1 MSDPS
6 RFPISARPAAA
17 GLFAAVLLVVGL
29 FAISAGQTA
38 SASDHLDSPS
48 VIADARADIGDLY
61 AWMAPDGRHLNLVM
75 TIVGH
80 SFSDKLDY
88 VFHIDSARRFGKTGT
103 TTRIACRFAAPERAD
118 CKLGELDSAHGDASE
133 EHGLW
138 SRDRRFRVFAG
149 LRDDPFFNNVKGTR
163 AAYNVAD
170 AAMKR
175 GAAVD
180 AAHCPRFDRA
190 TSDAIFEQWKHTD
203 GGPARNLLAG
213 WTPASIVIQVD
224 LDAVD
229 RGGKLLA
236 VWAAT
241 VSPERQIDR
250 AGRTLTGNALLGTL
264 DSEEVSDA
272 LKERYNAATPA
283 TGAPFV
289 AEIEKSLGLYDGFD
303 GHCGN
308 QWLARRASS
317 RTSSPYRALA
327 ELLADD
333 RLWINSAA
341 KVCAQPFAVE
351 LARFDRRKAWRRDCG
366 GRTPNVGAINVY
378 RSLLVDGSTDRVD
391 DGVERDDKVHSISRF
406 PFLAP
411 ADKAEYSR

>member
-1 MSDPS
+1 MSDPL
-6 RFPISARPAAA
+6 RFPLLRRRVAA
-17 GLFAAVLLVVGL
+17 GLSAIGL
-29 FAISAGQTA
+29 FAILAGQTA
-38 SASDHLDSPS
+38 GASDHLDSPS
-48 VIADARADIGDLY
+48 VIADPRADIGDLY

-88 VFHIDSARRFGKTGT
+88 VFHIDSAKRFGKAGQTI
-103 TTRIACRFAAPERAD
+103 RIACRFAAPERAD
-118 CKLGELDSAHGDASE
+118 CRLGQLDSALGDASDE
-133 EHGLW
+133 QGLW

-170 AAMKR
+170 AALKR

-180 AAHCPRFDRA
+180 AAHCPQFDRA

-203 GGPARNLLAG
+203 GGPAHNLLAG

-229 RGGKLLA
+229 SGGKLLA

-241 VSPERQIDR
+241 QSPERQIDR

-283 TGAPFV
+283 TGTPFV

-303 GHCGN
+303 GRCGN
-308 QWLARRASS
+308 QWLARRASQ
-317 RTSSPYRALA
+317 SSTPYRALA

-351 LARFDRRKAWRRDCG
+351 LARFDPRKAWRRDCG

-378 RSLLVDGSTDRVD
+378 RSLLVDGSTERVD
-391 DGVERDDKVHSISRF
+391 DGVERDDKIHSISQF

-411 ADKAEYSR
+411 ADKAGYPR

>member
-6 RFPISARPAAA
+6 RFPVFRRRRA
-17 GLFAAVLLVVGL
+17 AAVLAAVV
-29 FAISAGQTA
+29 FAACAGQA
-38 SASDHLDSPS
+38 AGASDHLDSPS

-88 VFHIDSARRFGKTGT
+88 VFHIDSAKRFGRAGKTT
-103 TTRIACRFAAPERAD
+103 EIHCRFASPERAD
-118 CKLGELDSAHGDASE
+118 CTLGKLDGAHGDASK

-138 SRDRRFRVFAG
+138 SSDRRFRVFAG

-170 AAMKR
+170 AALKH
-175 GAAVD
+175 GAAID
-180 AAHCPRFDRA
+180 AAHCPQFDRA
-190 TSDAIFEQWKHTD
+190 TSDAIFEQWKHTN

-224 LDAVD
+224 LDAVNH
-229 RGGKLLA
+229 GGKLLA

-283 TGAPFV
+283 TAAPFV
-289 AEIEKSLGLYDGFD
+289 AQIEKSLGLYDGFD
-303 GHCGN
+303 GRCGN
-308 QWLARRASS
+308 QWLARR
-317 RTSSPYRALA
+317 TPPPSSPYRALA

-333 RLWINSAA
+333 RLWINSTA
-341 KVCAQPFAVE
+341 KVCAHPFAVE
-351 LARFDRRKAWRRDCG
+351 LAQFDRRKAWRRDCG

-378 RSLLVDGSTDRVD
+378 RSLLVDASTDRVD
-391 DGVERDDKVHSISRF
+391 DGVERDDKVHSISQF

-411 ADKAEYSR
+411 ADAAEYPR

>member
-6 RFPISARPAAA
+6 RFPVSRRR
-17 GLFAAVLLVVGL
+17 FAAIAFVVAA
-29 FAISAGQTA
+29 FAALTGQTA

-48 VIADARADIGDLY
+48 VIADPRADIGDLY

-80 SFSDKLDY
+80 GFSDKLDY
-88 VFHIDSARRFGKTGT
+88 VFHIDSARRLGRTGK
-103 TTRIACRFAAPERAD
+103 TTRISCRFAAPERAD
-118 CKLGELDSAHGDASE
+118 CSLGEIDSAQGDASDE
-133 EHGLW
+133 QGLW

-170 AAMKR
+170 AALKR
-175 GAAVD
+175 GVAVD

-190 TSDAIFEQWKHTD
+190 ISDAIFEQWKHTD

-224 LDAVD
+224 LDAVN

-241 VSPERQIDR
+241 RSAERQIDR

-264 DSEEVSDA
+264 DSEDVSDA

-283 TGAPFV
+283 NGAPFV

-303 GHCGN
+303 GRCGN
-308 QWLARRASS
+308 QWLARPAS
-317 RTSSPYRALA
+317 SSPYRALA

-333 RLWINSAA
+333 RLWINSAS

-351 LARFDRRKAWRRDCG
+351 LARFDRHNQVWRRDCG

-378 RSLLVDGSTDRVD
+378 RSLLVDASTDSVD

-411 ADKAEYSR
+411 ADAAEYPR

>member
-6 RFPISARPAAA
+6 RFPPLHRRIAA
-17 GLFAAVLLVVGL
+17 GLSAIGL
-29 FAISAGQTA
+29 FAILAGHA
-38 SASDHLDSPS
+38 AVASDHLDSPS
-48 VIADARADIGDLY
+48 VIADPRADIGDLY
-61 AWMAPDGRHLNLVM
+61 AWMAPEGRHLNLVM
-75 TIVGH
+75 TLVGH
-80 SFSDKLDY
+80 SFSDQLDY
-88 VFHIDSARRFGKTGT
+88 VFHIDSARRFGRAGKS
-103 TTRIACRFAAPERAD
+103 TRIGCRFVAPDKTD
-118 CKLGELDSAHGDASE
+118 CTLDDIDSAHGNAGDE
-133 EHGLW
+133 QGLW
-138 SRDRRFRVFAG
+138 SRQRRFRVFAG

-170 AAMKR
+170 AALKR

-190 TSDAIFEQWKHTD
+190 TTDAMFEQWKHTD
-203 GGPARNLLAG
+203 GGPARNFLAG

-224 LDAVD
+224 LEAVN
-229 RGGKLLA
+229 RGGRLLA

-241 VSPERQIDR
+241 VSPGRQIDR

-264 DSEEVSDA
+264 DSQAVSDA

-303 GHCGN
+303 GRCGN
-308 QWLARRASS
+308 QWLALRAPS
-317 RTSSPYRALA
+317 TPSSPYRALA

-333 RLWINSAA
+333 RLWIDSAA

-378 RSLLVDGSTDRVD
+378 RSLLVDASTDRVD
-391 DGVERDDKVHSISRF
+391 DGVARDDKVHSVSRF

-411 ADKAEYSR
+411 ADAAGYAR

>member
-6 RFPISARPAAA
+6 RFPVSRRRFAAA
-17 GLFAAVLLVVGL
+17 ALAIGLFATSVGQ
-29 FAISAGQTA
+29 AA

-48 VIADARADIGDLY
+48 VIADPRADIGDLY

-80 SFSDKLDY
+80 GFSDKLDY
-88 VFHIDSARRFGKTGT
+88 VFHIDSVKRFGGTGK
-103 TTRIACRFAAPERAD
+103 TTRIGCRFAAPERAD
-118 CKLGELDSAHGDASE
+118 CALGEIDRAHGDASNE
-133 EHGLW
+133 QGLW
-138 SRDRRFRVFAG
+138 SRQHRFRVFAG

-170 AAMKR
+170 AALKR

-180 AAHCPRFDRA
+180 AAHCPQFDRA

-224 LDAVD
+224 LDAVN

-264 DSEEVSDA
+264 DGEEVSDA

-289 AEIEKSLGLYDGFD
+289 PEIEKSLGLYDGFD
-303 GHCGN
+303 GRCGN
-308 QWLARRASS
+308 QWLARRAPPPP
-317 RTSSPYRALA
+317 SSPYRALA

-333 RLWINSAA
+333 RLWINSAS
-341 KVCAQPFAVE
+341 KVCARPFAVE
-351 LARFDRRKAWRRDCG
+351 LAQFDRHNKAWRRDCG

-378 RSLLVDGSTDRVD
+378 RSLLVDASTDRVD
-391 DGVERDDKVHSISRF
+391 DGVERDDKVHSISQF

-411 ADKAEYSR
+411 ADAAGYPR